1 MSGPL
6 NDSHSQTAD
15 GDAARYHAV
24 SKSAVAAFLL
34 GLLSPLALVGPVLW
48 LVPLLGIAIAL
59 SAMRKISTSAGEL
72 VGWNLAFLGLL
83 LAILFGV
90 AAPVHTFTRH
100 HWIEVRAEEF
110 ADQFLD
116 LLLNGRTQ
124 AAFQLSLAPGRRKP
138 LDYDLSE
145 DFKKNPKAQQL
156 YDEFTQHEPAR
167 TLLALRQ
174 QAKIEQLSS
183 QWLASGDENDQ
194 VAVLYRISQPDS
206 TATNAFNLRL
216 DVMRFVDGTSGREQ
230 WQIVS
235 ARVVE

>member
-1 MSGPL
+1 MSAPL
-6 NDSHSQTAD
+6 TDSHSQAAD

-24 SKSAVAAFLL
+24 SKWAVAALLL

-48 LVPLLGIAIAL
+48 LVPLLGIVIAL

-90 AAPVHTFTRH
+90 AAPVHTLTRH
-100 HWIEVRAEEF
+100 HWIEIRAEEF

-145 DFKKNPKAQQL
+145 EFKKNPKAQQK
-156 YDEFTQHEPAR
+156 YDEFMQREPAR
-167 TLLALRQ
+167 TLF
-174 QAKIEQLSS
+174 
-183 QWLASGDENDQ
+183 ASAPTCQNRTTLQ
-194 VAVLYRISQPDS
+194 PVAFR
-206 TATNAFNLRL
+206 R
-216 DVMRFVDGTSGREQ
+216 RR
-230 WQIVS
+230 
-235 ARVVE
+235 